1 VRRGVQGFPDKP
13 VSAADNLGPAQNGQ
27 IGNMQVPAEDSQV
40 PDGKSARTIREVLA
54 SRLRRGLERVSVF
67 CVNIVKAGGG
77 PLRGFIS
84 NSWESIVVLGILLI
98 VFTVELNAV
107 FHGGAQGQDFYYH
120 RKRMLEAAKDP
131 VKYIGSITA
140 ADPPL
145 YHLCAGIVYRI
156 TGPKRWLHAVGI
168 MNVVLNVGALFLLY
182 LISRFLIQKK
192 ILRICALCFVGF
204 LPAFAI
210 TSVVFSAD
218 AFSQLPCLLALYV
231 AALAI
236 FDRIAPRNA
245 LLVCTMATVFA
256 ISAKFTAISLLA
268 AFCGGITLMFLS
280 RRLSFK
286 MAMKCLILYLCVT
299 VPIALIYLYRRPY
312 RPELYVSTAGPE
324 RLGLPGAKIQPRS
337 AVFFRGGD
345 LEFLD
350 APSHWQLARNPKNHS
365 PSFANSNRY
374 SYPGLLCLGIFTD
387 VLNCF
392 QSKNGLN
399 PEPSEPWTGGAL
411 IGKRSDVNQDRMVIA
426 VRSGS
431 VFFLCILFTLPF
443 FFVDSVRAVF
453 QERSRE
459 HLLWL
464 LAFLLGAAWLGFMI
478 CILPWVTGPYM
489 AGYWL
494 PRLVLPSIMIFGMLF
509 FAGIDRLDFFR
520 RNLVGGI
527 LLSLVTIQS
536 LIQLSFLWM
545 SG

>member
-1 VRRGVQGFPDKP
+1 
-13 VSAADNLGPAQNGQ
+13 L
-27 IGNMQVPAEDSQV
+27 
-40 PDGKSARTIREVLA
+40 
-54 SRLRRGLERVSVF
+54 SR
-67 CVNIVKAGGG
+67 
-77 PLRGFIS
+77 FIS
-84 NSWESIVVLGILLI
+84 NSWESIVVAVILLT
-98 VFTVELNAV
+98 VFTVEINAV

-131 VKYIGSITA
+131 VKYIVSVTDPRERA
-140 ADPPL
+140 DADPPL
-145 YHLCAGIVYRI
+145 YHLCAGLVYRLA
-156 TGPKRWLHAVGI
+156 GPQRWLYAVGI
-168 MNVVLNVGALFLLY
+168 MNVICNIGALLLLY
-182 LISRFLIQKK
+182 LLSRFLIRQR

-218 AFSQLPCLLALYV
+218 AFSQLPCLLTLYA
-231 AALAI
+231 AALAL
-236 FDRIAPRNA
+236 FRRTAPRKA
-245 LLVCTMATVFA
+245 ILVCTIATALA
-256 ISAKFTAISLLA
+256 ISAKFIAISLLA
-268 AFCGGITLMFLS
+268 AFCGAITLMILS
-280 RRLSFK
+280 HHLPLK
-286 MAMKCLILYLCVT
+286 MAMKICSFYLGVT
-299 VPIALIYLYRRPY
+299 VPIALLFLFLRPH

-324 RLGLPGAKIQPRS
+324 RLALPGAKIQLRS
-337 AVFFRGGD
+337 AVFFRAGD
-345 LEFLD
+345 VQLLG
-350 APSHWQLARNPKNHS
+350 APSHWQLARNPKNQS

-374 SYPGLLCLGIFTD
+374 SYPGLLCLGVFTD

-399 PEPSEPWTGGAL
+399 LEPSEPWIGGAL
-411 IGKRSDVNQDRMVIA
+411 IGKRSAANQDRMVIA

-443 FFVDSVRAVF
+443 FFVDSVRVVF

-536 LIQLSFLWM
+536 LIHLSFLWM